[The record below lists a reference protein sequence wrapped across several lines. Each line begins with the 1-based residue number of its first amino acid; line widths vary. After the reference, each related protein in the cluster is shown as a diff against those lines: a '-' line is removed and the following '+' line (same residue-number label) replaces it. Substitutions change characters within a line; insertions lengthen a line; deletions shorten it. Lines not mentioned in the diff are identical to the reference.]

1 MNLKNMQDRSRLKKE
16 EKVQEEIC
24 VVQME
29 KKVQRK
35 NSASQ
40 MEKEVQSF
48 E

>member
-16 EKVQEEIC
+16 EKAQEEIC
-24 VVQME
+24 VVYME